1 MQNVSWYLKSSI
13 VSTWDDSFHYI
24 QFLCF
29 SCITYTLRCDITVVF
44 QYVYTY
50 VYTLKFAS
58 RNVKNVL
65 IKQNTFSTFLKFSV
79 IKWNSGNG
87 GGGLKVRNC
96 ILYNINNRP
105 RYFIVYYLVLIFVIF
120 KNVFDINRLK
130 GIIPTVS
137 AWCELYVCQKTEG
150 FKSFLKWYWSSFLWF
165 VLWLILLAD
174 SFNFKSLIMKNEWH
188 YSLFEWHF
196 AGGVVV
202 ILYFVLF
209 FN

>member
-1 MQNVSWYLKSSI
+1 MAPYTIYLQNIGYMYLKNKIWTVISIWSCYKHFIIVSNTLPYIYIYVIFQGKMQNVSWYLKSSI

-87 GGGLKVRNC
+87 GGGGGGGGWK
-96 ILYNINNRP
+96 
-105 RYFIVYYLVLIFVIF
+105 
-120 KNVFDINRLK
+120 
-130 GIIPTVS
+130 
-137 AWCELYVCQKTEG
+137 
-150 FKSFLKWYWSSFLWF
+150 
-165 VLWLILLAD
+165 
-174 SFNFKSLIMKNEWH
+174 
-188 YSLFEWHF
+188 FEIAF
-196 AGGVVV
+196 Y
-202 ILYFVLF
+202 IT
-209 FN
+209 